1 MELTDYIKSLGDR
14 NFALSQI
21 EEGKIDAEVKALIEK
36 LPGASWN
43 ERVSQAKV
51 ILTSQPVLEME
62 LARPLPQDVADEI
75 IGLARQVFEAKNIIL
90 DIKIVPQI
98 LGGARFYWQGRFFD
112 GSLKTKL
119 ESHKGEIVELIR
131 NIKK

>member
-51 ILTSQPVLEME
+51 ILTSQQVLVIF
-62 LARPLPQDVADEI
+62 R
-75 IGLARQVFEAKNIIL
+75 
-90 DIKIVPQI
+90 
-98 LGGARFYWQGRFFD
+98 
-112 GSLKTKL
+112 
-119 ESHKGEIVELIR
+119 
-131 NIKK
+131 